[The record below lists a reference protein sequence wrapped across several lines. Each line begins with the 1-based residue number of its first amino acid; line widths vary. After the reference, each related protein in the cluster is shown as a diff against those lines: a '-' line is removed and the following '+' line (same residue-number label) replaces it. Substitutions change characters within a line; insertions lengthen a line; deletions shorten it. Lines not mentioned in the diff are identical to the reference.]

1 MCGWVLVWLFLVGVW
16 LFLVFFAINCIKG
29 RKGTVLGP
37 TSSGPYRP
45 LSDVINDVCRHAGT
59 DLASCYGRISTGVL
73 CSFLPSVG

>member
-1 MCGWVLVWLFLVGVW
+1 MWFGFGLVVFGWGLVVFG
-16 LFLVFFAINCIKG
+16 FFAINCIKG

-45 LSDVINDVCRHAGT
+45 LSDVINEVCRHAGT
-59 DLASCYGRISTGVL
+59 DLASCYGRISTGIL